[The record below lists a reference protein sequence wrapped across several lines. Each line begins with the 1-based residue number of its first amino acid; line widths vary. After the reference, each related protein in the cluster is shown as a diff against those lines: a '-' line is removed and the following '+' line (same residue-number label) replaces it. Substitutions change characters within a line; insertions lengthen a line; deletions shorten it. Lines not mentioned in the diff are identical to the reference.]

1 MMMRTFV
8 WLWCF
13 LVLVFSI
20 KSVIFSGVGSFDMKE
35 LSGWSIVGVLS
46 CLFALSGPAQGF
58 VVVMTYKN

>member
-1 MMMRTFV
+1 M
-8 WLWCF
+8 F